1 MKLSVITVNLNNK
14 SGLEKTI
21 KSVVAQSFHDFE
33 FIIIDGGSSDGS
45 VDIINQY
52 KQKISYWI
60 SEKDKG
66 TYHAMN
72 KGIAQAKGEYC
83 YFLNS
88 GDFVTDDHVFEN
100 IFSRNISADII
111 SGNILKLRKN
121 GKYRVIIPHE
131 KPSLHKLCLHSLPH
145 QATLIRL
152 SLFNELGL
160 YNESYKIVSDFD
172 FFVRALV
179 MNKKSYQRL
188 NINFSYFNLTGI
200 SSQQQNKSMAMQESA
215 RCLKNNFPDYV
226 DDLLEYRNFYLT
238 NIGQTILILQKKEKL
253 YLFIE
258 KILGWMIAFKKIIMG
273 K

>member
-14 SGLEKTI
+14 LGLEKTI

-52 KQKISYWI
+52 KQKISYWV

-66 TYHAMN
+66 IYHAMN
-72 KGIAQAKGEYC
+72 KGIEKATGEYC

-88 GDFVTDDHVFEN
+88 GDFVADDRLFEN
-100 IFSRNISADII
+100 VFSQNIFADII
-111 SGNILKLRKN
+111 SGNVLKLRKN
-121 GKYRVIIPHE
+121 EKYRVIVPHE

-145 QATLIRL
+145 QASLIRR
-152 SLFNELGL
+152 SLFTELGL

-172 FFVRALV
+172 FYLRVLV

-200 SSQQQNKSMAMQESA
+200 SSQQQNKPMAMQESA
-215 RCLKNNFPDYV
+215 LCLKNHFPDYV
-226 DDLLEYRNFYLT
+226 DDLLEYRNFYST

-253 YLFIE
+253 YFFIE
-258 KILGWMIAFKKIIMG
+258 
-273 K
+273 